1 MELTLSRLGRFRLT
15 HHRLQPALEM
25 STDAEYIKMIEEAY
39 DEGLARAKSED
50 GWKMEKQEKEATVEV
65 KKIDG
70 RKIYRG
76 KGRINIP
83 KALLVEALSD
93 TDNVKSWN
101 NTLSETKQLKK
112 LNDSCAISYQITTE
126 AAGGMVSARDFVYG
140 SKIGWTG
147 PNDEVFVMGGRSVD
161 FPDAPKTSK
170 IVRAIN
176 GPGCQM
182 VAPVEGEKDMCDF
195 TWLMDCD
202 YKGWMPGSILDV
214 ALPIAQTQFIDC
226 IRKHAANLKAQGKF

>member
-1 MELTLSRLGRFRLT
+1 
-15 HHRLQPALEM
+15 M
-25 STDAEYIKMIEEAY
+25 STDAEYIKQIDEAY
-39 DEGLARAKSED
+39 DLGLSLANSED
-50 GWKMEKQEKEATVEV
+50 GWKMEKQDKEKGDTVEV
-65 KKIDG
+65 KKNDG

-83 KALLVEALSD
+83 KALLIDALTD
-93 TDNVKSWN
+93 TDKVKNWN
-101 NTLSETKQLKK
+101 QTLQETKVLKK
-112 LNDSCAISYQITTE
+112 LNDTYAITYQITAE
-126 AAGGMVSARDFVYG
+126 AAGGMVSSRDFVYG
-140 SKIGWTG
+140 SKIGSTG

-161 FPDAPKTSK
+161 FPGAPKTSK

-182 VAPVEGEKDMCDF
+182 VSPVEGEADMSDF

-214 ALPIAQTQFIDC
+214 ALPIAQTTFIDC
-226 IRKHAANLKAQGKF
+226 IRKHAAKLKAEGKF